1 MTSIMEGVVER
12 GTAKKAQMEGY
23 TIAGKTGTS
32 AKLVHGHYSTTEWN
46 ASFVGFVPSRNPVVA
61 IIVVTDSPHGS
72 SGHTG
77 GMVSA
82 PVFKRIAEATLR
94 YLGVGPSIN
103 PDPPVLVARRD
114 DAAKVPVVDT
124 PPQPVLSL
132 VTNGQTAT
140 LPDLTGLSAREAV
153 RTLSK
158 LGLLTRASGD
168 GFVVSQD
175 PPAGSPLEAGAV
187 CRIVL
192 QRSAGHHSSSAE
204 QP

>member
-1 MTSIMEGVVER
+1 
-12 GTAKKAQMEGY
+12 
-23 TIAGKTGTS
+23 
-32 AKLVHGHYSTTEWN
+32 
-46 ASFVGFVPSRNPVVA
+46 
-61 IIVVTDSPHGS
+61 
-72 SGHTG
+72 
-77 GMVSA
+77 
-82 PVFKRIAEATLR
+82 
-94 YLGVGPSIN
+94 
-103 PDPPVLVARRD
+103 VLVMRRD
-114 DAAKVPVVDT
+114 DAPKIPVVVDA

-132 VTNGQTAT
+132 VTNGQAAT

-175 PPAGSPLEAGAV
+175 PPAGAPLESGAV

-192 QRSAGHHSSSAE
+192 QRSAGHHSSSAV